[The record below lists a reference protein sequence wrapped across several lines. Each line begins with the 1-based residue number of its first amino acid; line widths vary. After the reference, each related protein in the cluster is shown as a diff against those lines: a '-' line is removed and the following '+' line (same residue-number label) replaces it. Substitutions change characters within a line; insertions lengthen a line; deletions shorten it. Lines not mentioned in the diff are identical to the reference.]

1 MPHKV
6 KVVNAIHMPGTA
18 ALTIPGARGDAGMQV
33 LPGQTLVL
41 EDVQFALI
49 PANWF
54 TTANSV
60 GYALLVDQ
68 GQIAQPSTTG
78 ATGPTGIQGPGPTG
92 FPP

>member
-1 MPHKV
+1 VPHKV
-6 KVVNAIHMPGTA
+6 TVVNQIHMPGTA
-18 ALTIPGARGDAGMQV
+18 ALTIPGAHGDAGIPA
-33 LPGQTLVL
+33 LPGQVLVL

-60 GYALLVDQ
+60 GYALLVDN

-78 ATGPTGIQGPGPTG
+78 ATGPTGIQGPGPAG